1 MAFKFVSSGG
11 SVHEPATVMM
21 YASGV
26 VHPGGVVIYDA
37 SLGNVSPA
45 SSASTTTNIFGV
57 CLDYAQGASDTQ
69 VRVIPF
75 VQGQLWEAD
84 CANAISTLN
93 ILIRHQLATDTVLRN
108 VTGGTGGG
116 TSESLATGVFMAYAV
131 TGLTTGSGK
140 VIGSFLQRT
149 PTKGDGFAVV

>member
-1 MAFKFVSSGG
+1 MAFRFVRGAG
-11 SVHEPATVMM
+11 NSVEPATVSM

-26 VHPGGVVIYDA
+26 VHPGGVVQIDTSYT
-37 SLGNVSPA
+37 NVSPA
-45 SSASTTTNIFGV
+45 SSSSTTTNVFGV

-84 CANAISTLN
+84 CANVIVTGN
-93 ILIRHQLATDTVLRN
+93 ILVRHQLATDTVLRN
-108 VTGGTGGG
+108 VTGG
-116 TSESLATGVFMAYAV
+116 ATGLAAETGATGIFLAYAV

-140 VIGSFLQRT
+140 LIGTFLQRT
-149 PTKGDGFAVV
+149 PFRGDGFAVA